1 MQDFTIS
8 KFIELTA
15 SKAPTPGGGGVA
27 ALTASSGIALVS
39 MLANLT
45 IGKKD
50 YVAVQD
56 KMQEVAKE
64 ATKEAKDLLEFI
76 DEDAGV
82 FNKYMDAIKMPKAT
96 DEDIVLRRKAMQE
109 AIIDATMVPLNLARK
124 AYQLMDLADYVVGY
138 GYKGAI
144 SDGAVGALLLRSA
157 TLAALY
163 NVRINLPSIED
174 QSRREAIKIEADA
187 IEKGAQIREQA
198 ILAAAKLD

>member
-1 MQDFTIS
+1 MKKLTIS

-15 SKAPTPGGGGVA
+15 SKEPTPGGGGVA

-50 YVAVQD
+50 YTEVQERM
-56 KMQEVAKE
+56 KEVVEE
-64 ATKEAKDLLEFI
+64 ASAAANELLDFI
-76 DEDAGV
+76 EEDAKV
-82 FNKYMDAIKMPKAT
+82 FNKYMDAVRMPKTT
-96 DEDIVLRRKAMQE
+96 DENIALRMKAMQE
-109 AIIDATMVPLNLARK
+109 AIINATMVPLNLARK
-124 AYQLMDLADYVVGY
+124 AYQLMDLADYVVSS

-163 NVRINLPSIED
+163 NVRINLPSIADE
-174 QSRREAIKIEADA
+174 SRREAIKIEADA

-198 ILAAAKLD
+198 ILSAVKIG